1 MAKSGR
7 QCWKRLRLWRSFG
20 FGLHSS
26 HSESPGSRNLDITA
40 RRLTPLHNG
49 IVPNTYSQRWRLTEA
64 DLRRKRTHSVLDVG
78 CGGAFFLTEMASLF
92 GCLTNGI
99 DLNALPPG
107 CHSRRSKTYLWS
119 MLYLKMLKNRNLL
132 PVVSP
137 SPDGQWI
144 TSIGSSPTCRQPVS
158 CRCLAIAPRRRNL
171 FRLMPHRIESS
182 LCNIASGRRLFA
194 VR

>member
-132 PVVSP
+132 PGGVPVTGWAVDYIDRIIANLPAASQLP
-137 SPDGQWI
+137 LPCDCTKEKKSIPADATPD
-144 TSIGSSPTCRQPVS
+144 
-158 CRCLAIAPRRRNL
+158 
-171 FRLMPHRIESS
+171 
-182 LCNIASGRRLFA
+182 
-194 VR
+194 